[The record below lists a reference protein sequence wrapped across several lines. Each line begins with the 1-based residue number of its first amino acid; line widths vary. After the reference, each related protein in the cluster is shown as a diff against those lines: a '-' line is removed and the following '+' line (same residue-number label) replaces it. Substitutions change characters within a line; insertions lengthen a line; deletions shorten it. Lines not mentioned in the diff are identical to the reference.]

1 LRLDLLEPIQTAAN
15 LTTWAESASK
25 VERSRSFGR
34 RASVQSLVERFA
46 RTISFMFASLALLAA
61 CSASD
66 VPPPTPPLPA
76 TARTIVIVPGESIQ
90 AKVDANPAGTTFL
103 LKTGTHVR
111 QSVAPKAG
119 DVFRGERGTVLDGQN
134 ATAFAFKGWNG
145 TRWVDG
151 VTLRNISIT
160 RYTPPA
166 QNGAIWGGD
175 DLTRS
180 TTGWVLDSLDVSYN
194 ANLGV
199 RIGNRMRV
207 TNSHLHHNATINIGG
222 VGMGV
227 LIEGNE
233 IAFGNWRFASDPGF
247 ESGGTKFV
255 KTDSLVVRNN
265 YVHDNGGPG
274 IWTDIDNVHVLVENN
289 RVEAN
294 AREGIVH
301 EIGYSAV
308 IRNNSVTGNGTGDPY
323 RGQGWLWNAGIGIH
337 ASRDVEVYGNT
348 VSGNANGIVAV
359 QQRRGAGR
367 LGAYVVENLW
377 VHDNRITQGVGP
389 AGSLGVAA
397 GAVQDVGDPAIFTS
411 RNNRFQ
417 SNRYTLGTTAR
428 PFAWQNAAR
437 TAAEWRNYGLDMTG
451 SFVFRAAA
459 LR

>member
-1 LRLDLLEPIQTAAN
+1 MPQEPISGRAA
-15 LTTWAESASK
+15 TTVSGFAK
-25 VERSRSFGR
+25 
-34 RASVQSLVERFA
+34 RAMP
-46 RTISFMFASLALLAA
+46 TIALGATLALLAA
-61 CSASD
+61 CLASD
-66 VPPPTPPLPA
+66 APPTPPLPA
-76 TARTIVIVPGESIQ
+76 TAGTIVIVPGESIQ

-111 QSVAPKAG
+111 QSVVPKAR
-119 DVFRGERGTVLDGQN
+119 DVFRGEPGTVLDGQN

-151 VTLRNISIT
+151 VTLRKISIT

-180 TTGWVLDSLDVSYN
+180 TAGWVLDSLEVSYN

-222 VGMGV
+222 VGVGV
-227 LIEGNE
+227 LIQGNE

-274 IWTDIDNVHVLVENN
+274 IWTDIDNVHVLIENN

-301 EIGYSAV
+301 EIGYSAL

-359 QQRRGAGR
+359 QQLRGAGR
-367 LGAYVVENLW
+367 LGAYVVENLR

-417 SNRYTLGTTAR
+417 NNSYTLGTTAR

-437 TAAEWRNYGLDMTG
+437 TAREWRDYGLDMTG
-451 SFVFRAAA
+451 SFEFRAAA
-459 LR
+459 WGHTTNTPFRRPF

>member
-1 LRLDLLEPIQTAAN
+1 MTVTLSRNAGFHGVRGEAGRSGAAALRHQRAEDRIDAVDCLWRRTHAIALGAALGVLACSSSDDSFLEP
-15 LTTWAESASK
+15 
-25 VERSRSFGR
+25 G
-34 RASVQSLVERFA
+34 SLP
-46 RTISFMFASLALLAA
+46 S
-61 CSASD
+61 
-66 VPPPTPPLPA
+66 PPAPITEIA
-76 TARTIVIVPGESIQ
+76 IAPGENIQ

-103 LKTGTHVR
+103 LKAGTHVR
-111 QSVAPKAG
+111 QSVVPKDG
-119 DVFRGERGTVLDGQN
+119 NVFRGEAGTVLDGQN
-134 ATAFAFKGWNG
+134 ATAFAFNGWNG
-145 TRWVDG
+145 RRWVDG

-160 RYTPPA
+160 RYTPPR
-166 QNGAIWGGD
+166 QNGAISGGED
-175 DLTRS
+175 VTRA
-180 TTGWVLDSLDVSYN
+180 TTGWVLDSLEVSYS

-207 TNSHLHHNATINIGG
+207 TNSRLHHNATINIGG
-222 VGMGV
+222 VGVGV

-274 IWTDIDNVHVLVENN
+274 IWTDIDNVHVLIENN

-337 ASRDVEVYGNT
+337 ASRDVEIYGNT

-359 QQRRGAGR
+359 QQVRGAGR
-367 LGAYVVENLW
+367 LGAHRVENLW

-397 GAVQDVGDPAIFTS
+397 GAVQDDGDPAIFTS

-417 SNRYTLGTTAR
+417 NNLYTLGPTVR

-437 TAAEWRNYGLDMTG
+437 TATEWRGYGMDMSG
-451 SFVFRAAA
+451 SFEVK
-459 LR
+459 

>member
-1 LRLDLLEPIQTAAN
+1 ML
-15 LTTWAESASK
+15 
-25 VERSRSFGR
+25 
-34 RASVQSLVERFA
+34 
-46 RTISFMFASLALLAA
+46 ASLALLAA
-61 CSASD
+61 CSASNAL
-66 VPPPTPPLPA
+66 PPTPPHPA
-76 TARTIVIVPGESIQ
+76 TAGTIVIVPGESIQ

-103 LKTGTHVR
+103 LKSGTHVR
-111 QSVAPKAG
+111 QSIVPKSG
-119 DVFRGERGTVLDGQN
+119 DVFRGEPGTVLDGQN
-134 ATAFAFKGWNG
+134 VTAFAFRGWNG

-151 VTLRNISIT
+151 VTLRHISIT

-207 TNSHLHHNATINIGG
+207 TNSHLHHNGTINIGG
-222 VGMGV
+222 VGVGV

-233 IAFGNWRFASDPGF
+233 IAYGNWRLASDPGF

-255 KTDSLVVRNN
+255 MTDSLVVRNN

-274 IWTDIDNVHVLVENN
+274 IWTDIENVHVLIENN
-289 RVEAN
+289 RVEGN

-377 VHDNRITQGVGP
+377 VHDNRVTQGVGP
-389 AGSLGVAA
+389 AGALGVAA
-397 GAVQDVGDPAIFTS
+397 GAVQDAGDPAIFTS

-417 SNRYTLGTTAR
+417 NNSYTLGATSR

-437 TAAEWRNYGLDMTG
+437 TATEWRDYGQDRTG
-451 SFVFRAAA
+451 AFEVRAAPA

>member
-1 LRLDLLEPIQTAAN
+1 
-15 LTTWAESASK
+15 
-25 VERSRSFGR
+25 
-34 RASVQSLVERFA
+34 
-46 RTISFMFASLALLAA
+46 M
-61 CSASD
+61 
-66 VPPPTPPLPA
+66 
-76 TARTIVIVPGESIQ
+76 
-90 AKVDANPAGTTFL
+90 
-103 LKTGTHVR
+103 
-111 QSVAPKAG
+111 
-119 DVFRGERGTVLDGQN
+119 
-134 ATAFAFKGWNG
+134 
-145 TRWVDG
+145 
-151 VTLRNISIT
+151 TLRNISIT
-160 RYTPPA
+160 RYTPPK
-166 QNGAIWGGD
+166 QNGAIAGGED
-175 DLTRS
+175 VTRA
-180 TTGWVLDSLDVSYN
+180 TTGWVLDSLEVSYS

-207 TNSHLHHNATINIGG
+207 TNSRLHHNVTINIGG
-222 VGMGV
+222 VGVGV

-274 IWTDIDNVHVLVENN
+274 IWTDIDNVHVLIENN

-359 QQRRGAGR
+359 QQVRGTGR
-367 LGAYVVENLW
+367 LGSHVVENLW

-417 SNRYTLGTTAR
+417 NNIYTLGPTAR

-437 TAAEWRNYGLDMTG
+437 TVTEWRGYGLDMTG
-451 SFVFRAAA
+451 SFEVE
-459 LR
+459 

>member
-1 LRLDLLEPIQTAAN
+1 MTVMLLSRIPGFHGVRRVARCSAAAVPHHHQ
-15 LTTWAESASK
+15 AENRIEMVEWPWRGTHVIASAS
-25 VERSRSFGR
+25 
-34 RASVQSLVERFA
+34 A
-46 RTISFMFASLALLAA
+46 LAVLA
-61 CSASD
+61 CSLTDDPSRAPGS
-66 VPPPTPPLPA
+66 PPSSPA
-76 TARTIVIVPGESIQ
+76 PVTAIAIAPGENIQ

-103 LKTGTHVR
+103 LRSGTHVR
-111 QSVAPKAG
+111 QSVVPKDG
-119 DVFRGERGTVLDGQN
+119 NVFRGEAGTVLDGQN

-145 TRWVDG
+145 RRWIDG
-151 VTLRNISIT
+151 VTLRNLSIV

-166 QNGAIWGGD
+166 QNGAIWGGED
-175 DLTRS
+175 VTRA
-180 TTGWVLDSLDVSYN
+180 TTGWVLDSLEVSYS

-222 VGMGV
+222 VGVGV

-233 IAFGNWRFASDPGF
+233 IAYGNWQLASDPDF

-308 IRNNSVTGNGTGDPY
+308 IRNNSVNGNGTGDPY
-323 RGQGWLWNAGIGIH
+323 RGQGWLWNAGIGVH

-348 VSGNANGIVAV
+348 LIGNANGIVAV
-359 QQRRGAGR
+359 QQARGSGR
-367 LGAYVVENLW
+367 LGPYVVENLW
-377 VHDNRITQGVGP
+377 VHDNRVTQGDGP
-389 AGSLGVAA
+389 AGALGVAA

-411 RNNRFQ
+411 RNNRFE
-417 SNRYTLGTTAR
+417 SNIYTLGKTAR
-428 PFAWQNAAR
+428 PFAWQNGVR
-437 TAAEWRNYGLDMTG
+437 TATEWRGYGLE
-451 SFVFRAAA
+451 
-459 LR
+459 